1 MEDSV
6 LYVAGIIKSSVVD
19 GPGIR
24 AVLFLQGCPHH
35 CPGCHNP
42 ETWQFQKEGTK
53 RSIDSV
59 AAELAALPR
68 VNKLTFSGGE
78 PMEQA
83 AALVE
88 LLDVLKEKYDR
99 TYHLVCY
106 TGYTFNS
113 LLTVDNPGIQAL
125 LQRIDLLIDSPYIEE
140 LKTLDLPFRGSS
152 NQRIIDLKQSL
163 MLNQM
168 VIPEQYQ

>member
-1 MEDSV
+1 
-6 LYVAGIIKSSVVD
+6 
-19 GPGIR
+19 
-24 AVLFLQGCPHH
+24 
-35 CPGCHNP
+35 
-42 ETWQFQKEGTK
+42 
-53 RSIDSV
+53 
-59 AAELAALPR
+59 
-68 VNKLTFSGGE
+68 
-78 PMEQA
+78 MEQA

-88 LLDVLKEKYDR
+88 LLDVLKEKYNR
-99 TYHLVCY
+99 TYRLVCY

-113 LLTVDNPGIQAL
+113 LLTADNPGIQAL

-168 VIPEQYQ
+168 VIPEQYR